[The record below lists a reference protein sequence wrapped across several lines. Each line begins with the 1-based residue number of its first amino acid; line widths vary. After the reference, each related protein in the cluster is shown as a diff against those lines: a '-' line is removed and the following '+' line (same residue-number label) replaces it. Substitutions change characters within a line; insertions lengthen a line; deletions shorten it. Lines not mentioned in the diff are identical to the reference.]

1 MMNIIDFKGQIAALS
16 AAFFWAT
23 SAIVYTFVGTKIP
36 PLTLNLWKGA
46 IAISLIGI
54 TLIIT
59 NHQFSALNVKA
70 IIGLIASGLIGIGIG
85 DTAYFKALNKMGA
98 RKTLLL
104 ETLAPPI
111 TAILAFLFI
120 GETLKITIWI
130 GILITILGVAW
141 VISER
146 NTDASSQSS
155 STKIGLFWALIGVLS
170 QGMGAVIARSVL
182 STTNVTALESSL
194 IRLTGGTIILLLIMA
209 WQRQPLLSIKYYQ
222 TLSAKLVVMIII
234 TAFMSTYLGIWLQ
247 QTAFKFAP
255 VGIAQTLL
263 ATSPLFVLPLVA
275 FLGEKI
281 TYRAIFGAMIA
292 LTGVFIL
299 FLS

>member
-1 MMNIIDFKGQIAALS
+1 MNIIDFKGQIAALLG
-16 AAFFWAT
+16 AFLWAT
-23 SAIVYTFVGTKIP
+23 SAIIYTSIGAKIP

-46 IAISLIGI
+46 IALSFIGI

-59 NHQFSALNVKA
+59 NHQFSPFNPTA
-70 IIGLIASGLIGIGIG
+70 IMGLIASGIIGIGIG
-85 DTAYFKALNKMGA
+85 DTAYFKALNNMGA

-111 TAILAFLFI
+111 TAILAFIFI
-120 GETLKITIWI
+120 GEKLKLTIWI

-146 NTDASSQSS
+146 NAEASSTSS

-182 STTNVTALESSL
+182 STTNITALESTL
-194 IRLTGGTIILLLIMA
+194 IRLIGGTVILLLIMT
-209 WQRQPLLSIKYYQ
+209 WQRQPLFSGKFYQILSP
-222 TLSAKLVVMIII
+222 KLALIIVI

-255 VGIAQTLL
+255 AGIAQTLL
-263 ATSPLFVLPLVA
+263 ATSPLFVIPLVA

-281 TYRAIFGAMIA
+281 SYRSILGAIVA
-292 LTGVFIL
+292 LVGVFIL
-299 FLS
+299 FLQ